1 MAVMEIASASAPEV
15 QMFFGMTDAQLRS
28 RQRPEESMLIAEGP
42 KVVRT
47 ALESGLKPVAMLMR
61 KKMVNTSGADLVR
74 LAGSTPVYTAEDDTL
89 AALTGFRLQRA
100 WVLCA
105 FPRPA
110 QTPLSSC
117 LHGARRVAFLEGLN
131 EPSNVG
137 AIFRAAAALKVD
149 SLLLSPDC
157 ADPFHRRAVRVCM
170 GAVFRLPWTRC
181 APAEAAEAL
190 RAEGFR
196 TLGFALQEPCV
207 NLGDEGLRGL
217 EKAAIFLG
225 TEDTGL
231 TLETL
236 SRMDQIVRIPMA
248 EGIDSLNVATA
259 AAIAFWELRTQP

>member
-131 EPSNVG
+131 EPSSLPP
-137 AIFRAAAALKVD
+137 ALD
-149 SLLLSPDC
+149 TLRTRGGGGGPAGRGIPDAGLC
-157 ADPFHRRAVRVCM
+157 PAGAVRES
-170 GAVFRLPWTRC
+170 GR
-181 APAEAAEAL
+181 
-190 RAEGFR
+190 
-196 TLGFALQEPCV
+196 
-207 NLGDEGLRGL
+207 
-217 EKAAIFLG
+217 
-225 TEDTGL
+225 
-231 TLETL
+231 
-236 SRMDQIVRIPMA
+236 
-248 EGIDSLNVATA
+248 
-259 AAIAFWELRTQP
+259 